1 MVQIQFLWCYGGAQ
15 VFLYDSFS
23 GWSEAVP
30 MSAVVGGSSTIFSAF
45 RDLPPGRHQFKFL
58 VDNVWR
64 VDDRLCCCQDN
75 AYGTISNCIMVTEQG
90 LVNPIVES
98 FSPAIVIE
106 NEVPQPMTMAS
117 TSGAIQQRPV
127 LSLPASDVDATRLH
141 LSMHMSSY
149 TTYDLLPE
157 SNEVIALDVNL
168 DVEEAFSVM
177 YRKGLAVLPLWDA
190 PSRRIS
196 GMLTASDFIYVLLK
210 IHQSRAVLT
219 NVMLNMCTISAL
231 KEGKLEFRREGAGSS
246 SLTYRSLIQ
255 AGPDES
261 LQDLAR
267 RIVEYRISA
276 VPILDTMEDG
286 SCPKLLHIACLAGI
300 LKHICMHLGHP
311 PEYLPLL
318 QQSIG
323 SLRLGTWRIDG
334 DSSGPRLLTLC
345 PSELL
350 GYALHL
356 FIEAQISAV
365 PIVDDKGAFLN
376 IFARSDI
383 TSLTNGSV
391 HAQIQLD
398 QRTIAEALAL
408 VDGGAVNRFQLC
420 EPSDSLHKVME
431 LLSDPVVRR
440 VIVINSGNKHVEGI
454 ITLRDVFTF
463 LLS

>member
-231 KEGKLEFRREGAGSS
+231 KE
-246 SLTYRSLIQ
+246 
-255 AGPDES
+255 
-261 LQDLAR
+261 
-267 RIVEYRISA
+267 
-276 VPILDTMEDG
+276 
-286 SCPKLLHIACLAGI
+286 
-300 LKHICMHLGHP
+300 
-311 PEYLPLL
+311 
-318 QQSIG
+318 
-323 SLRLGTWRIDG
+323 
-334 DSSGPRLLTLC
+334 
-345 PSELL
+345 
-350 GYALHL
+350 
-356 FIEAQISAV
+356 AQISAV

>member
-300 LKHICMHLGHP
+300 LKP
-311 PEYLPLL
+311 
-318 QQSIG
+318 
-323 SLRLGTWRIDG
+323 
-334 DSSGPRLLTLC
+334 
-345 PSELL
+345 
-350 GYALHL
+350 
-356 FIEAQISAV
+356 QISAV